1 MASIGL
7 AIGDIVD
14 QVDDP
19 GQRAKHPEP
28 CRRVED
34 RVRIEEALPEEQ
46 AAEDDEI
53 LRPLPRTERSN
64 EVPDNGPRDRTQLA
78 LARLGL
84 IEMSGILC
92 RAIYSAAGMYA
103 AWLTAEALD
112 GIRLGLVRLEHGQQL
127 RDGEQDPEC
136 VS

>member
-14 QVDDP
+14 QVDDA

-64 EVPDNGPRDRTQLA
+64 EVPGNGPRNRTQLA

-84 IEMSGILC
+84 IENVRNTVSRHLQRGGYVRGLANC
-92 RAIYSAAGMYA
+92 RS
-103 AWLTAEALD
+103 
-112 GIRLGLVRLEHGQQL
+112 
-127 RDGEQDPEC
+127 
-136 VS
+136 S